1 MFEKEYFFYKKRSQL
16 IKLKQMKKEVISI
29 DLRKVYFYMPKNIR
43 KKLQFLHKQELQM
56 KLKKNLHYTG
66 CQKDQTPSQQL
77 IDPFGTWMS

>member
-1 MFEKEYFFYKKRSQL
+1 MRNMFEKEFFFYKKRSQL

-56 KLKKNLHYTG
+56 K
-66 CQKDQTPSQQL
+66 
-77 IDPFGTWMS
+77 F